1 MVKRLS
7 ETAAKGILGVAGDN
21 TDNGQI
27 RADEFLPEL
36 RGRKAIKKY
45 REMRDNDSTI
55 GAVMYAVEQILR
67 DVDLYVQPVDDSEAA
82 KAEADFVESVLEDMD
97 HSLDDHIAEAL
108 AFLSYGFSWFEVV
121 YKRRVGPS
129 ERSDKKRS
137 KYTDG
142 RIGVR
147 KIASRAPWTISKFD
161 VDRTTGDVLGIEQ
174 TIGGFNNKNYIP
186 VNKSIYYRTTSING
200 DPSGRSILRNAYT
213 SYEYLNNLQAIEAI
227 AVEREL
233 AGIPV
238 ARIPAEYLSA
248 GASAEQAQF
257 VNSLRQILRDV
268 KFNEQGYIIT
278 PSDTYLDKDGSP
290 TNIRLVDIELM
301 ASNGKRNIDIDPIV
315 RRYQHDIARSVLSEF
330 LLLGSQGGSY
340 ALSKSKTD
348 LFLRALE
355 SYIQAVVDVLN
366 KQLVE
371 RLWQLNGLPYDLMPK
386 IVAGDV
392 APHDLKELG
401 SYLRNLNGANINL
414 SSQPEIVDAL
424 LSNAELPPL
433 DREIYAEGLEAER
446 LMSQARADY
455 YDGPD
460 NNVVGAPQNNA
471 DTEEDEEE
479 PTKKSDKEILEEEL
493 LKASL
498 EFLKNDKR
506 N

>member
-1 MVKRLS
+1 MARKLS
-7 ETAAKGILGVAGDN
+7 ESEAKSILGVAGDN
-21 TDNGQI
+21 THNGQI

-36 RGRKAIKKY
+36 RGRKAIRTY
-45 REMRDNDSTI
+45 RAMRENDSTI
-55 GAVMYAVEQILR
+55 GAVMYSVEQILR
-67 DVDLYVQPVDDSEAA
+67 DVTLSVKPANDTDAA
-82 KAEADFVESVLEDMD
+82 KREAKFVEEVLHDMD
-97 HSLDDHIAEAL
+97 HTLDDHIAEAL
-108 AFLSYGFSWFEVV
+108 SFLSYGFAWFEVI
-121 YKRRVGPS
+121 YKRRVGPN

-147 KIASRAPWTISKFD
+147 KIAARAPWTINRFD
-161 VDRTTGDVLGIEQ
+161 VDRKTGDVLGIEQ
-174 TIGGFNNKNYIP
+174 TIGGFNNKSYIP
-186 VNKSIYYRTTSING
+186 TNKSLYYRTTSING

-248 GASAEQAQF
+248 DASVAQTQF
-257 VNSLRQILRDV
+257 VSNLKQILRDV

-355 SYIQAVVDVLN
+355 SYIQAIVDVLN

-371 RLWQLNGLPYDLMPK
+371 RLWELNGLPYDLMPT
-386 IVAGDV
+386 IEAGDV
-392 APHDLKELG
+392 APHDLREIAAF
-401 SYLRNLNGANINL
+401 LRNLNGANIDVSNH
-414 SSQPEIVDAL
+414 PEVISDLMAI
-424 LSNAELPPL
+424 AEL
-433 DREIYAEGLEAER
+433 E
-446 LMSQARADY
+446 
-455 YDGPD
+455 YDPD
-460 NNVVGAPQNNA
+460 VNTGQETTQE
-471 DTEEDEEE
+471 TE
-479 PTKKSDKEILEEEL
+479 
-493 LKASL
+493 
-498 EFLKNDKR
+498 
-506 N
+506 